1 MTARHTAA
9 QFAARLAD
17 PVAALEADYEDTLV
31 DAALK
36 LGYLVHAER
45 AARTARGHR
54 TAIKGVAGW
63 PDLVIVGRGRF
74 LVVELKRKG
83 NEPSTE
89 QSRWLAE
96 LVAAGVD
103 ARLAYVPEQLDELLD
118 WLKAGRA

>member
-1 MTARHTAA
+1 MTGR
-9 QFAARLAD
+9 AD
-17 PVAALEADYEDTLV
+17 HLRPALEADYEDTIV
-31 DAALK
+31 DAALA

-45 AARTARGHR
+45 PARTARGHR

-83 NEPSTE
+83 NTPTVE